1 MHKVDP
7 RTTPYTAPAL
17 TRFGTFRELTRVGF
31 SGLSDG
37 FVLGDDDGP
46 PATGCDVG
54 AEGLAPICSR

>member
-1 MHKVDP
+1 MHKVHP
-7 RTTPYTAPAL
+7 RTAPYAAPAL

-37 FVLGDDDGP
+37 FVLGDDDGST
-46 PATGCDVG
+46 ATGCDVG